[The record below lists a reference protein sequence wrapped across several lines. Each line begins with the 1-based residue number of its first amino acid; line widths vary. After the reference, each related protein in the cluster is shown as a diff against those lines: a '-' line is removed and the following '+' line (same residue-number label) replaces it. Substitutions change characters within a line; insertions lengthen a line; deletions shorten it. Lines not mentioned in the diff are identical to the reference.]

1 MSAEQDVVV
10 VGAGAAGIAAMRRLA
25 ASGLSS
31 MLLEAAARVGGR
43 AWTSDVAEMQ
53 LDLGCGW
60 LHSADRNPWTRIAEA
75 AGFAIDRGGAPW
87 GRRQYHDVGFSPAE
101 QAAARQAYA
110 AWAQRIES
118 TPPKSD
124 CAADALE
131 PEGEWNAYL
140 QAISGFMNGAGLE
153 HVSVA
158 DYAAYDAASTGLNWR
173 CPAGYGALIA
183 ASLPHPIDLRL
194 STPVQSIELD
204 GGGVQLTT
212 AVGAVR
218 ARAAIL
224 TVSTAVLT
232 GSAIRLP
239 PGLDPWR
246 HAAACLPL
254 GRDEKLF
261 LEIVGENS
269 FAPETRVVGN
279 PRDRLTGV
287 YHIRPFG
294 WPAIECFVGG
304 EAAQMVE
311 NNGPA
316 AGFAHAIDQLAG
328 LFGSNVRRNLR
339 PLAASSWGRTT
350 HVGGAYSH
358 ALPGHAA
365 ARQTLA
371 LPFEQRLFFAGE
383 ATHAYDFSTAHGAS
397 ESGVRAAEEAI
408 AALARR
414 LG

>member
-10 VGAGAAGIAAMRRLA
+10 VGAGAAGVAAMRRLA
-25 ASGLSS
+25 TSGLSS
-31 MLLEAAARVGGR
+31 MLLEATARVGGR
-43 AWTSDVAEMQ
+43 AWTSDIAGMR

-75 AGFAIDRGGAPW
+75 AGFAIDRGAAPW
-87 GRRQYHDVGFSPAE
+87 GRRYQDIGFSQAD
-101 QAAARQAYA
+101 QAAARHAYA
-110 AWAQRIES
+110 AWHQRMES
-118 TPPKSD
+118 TPPPSD

-140 QAISGFMNGAGLE
+140 QAISGFMNGAALE

-158 DYAAYDAASTGLNWR
+158 DATAYDAASTGCNWR

-204 GGGVQLTT
+204 GGGVRLTT
-212 AVGAVR
+212 PVGAIR

-224 TVSTAVLT
+224 TVSTAVLA
-232 GSAIRLP
+232 GSTIRFP
-239 PGLDPWR
+239 PDLDPWR
-246 HAAACLPL
+246 HAAACVPL

-261 LEIVGENS
+261 LGIVGENS
-269 FAPETRVVGN
+269 FAPETRVIGN
-279 PRDRLTGV
+279 PRDPLTGV
-287 YHIRPFG
+287 YNIRPFG
-294 WPAIECFVGG
+294 SPVIECFIGG
-304 EAAQMVE
+304 EAAQMLE
-311 NNGPA
+311 KDGPA
-316 AGFAHAIDQLAG
+316 AGFARAIDQLVG
-328 LFGSNVRRNLR
+328 LFGSNVRLNLR
-339 PLAASSWGRTT
+339 PLVASNWGKTT

-365 ARQTLA
+365 ARKDLA
-371 LPFEQRLFFAGE
+371 LPFDERLFFAGE
-383 ATHAYDFSTAHGAS
+383 ATHPYDFSTAHGAHD
-397 ESGVRAAEEAI
+397 SGVRAAEEAM

-414 LG
+414 SG